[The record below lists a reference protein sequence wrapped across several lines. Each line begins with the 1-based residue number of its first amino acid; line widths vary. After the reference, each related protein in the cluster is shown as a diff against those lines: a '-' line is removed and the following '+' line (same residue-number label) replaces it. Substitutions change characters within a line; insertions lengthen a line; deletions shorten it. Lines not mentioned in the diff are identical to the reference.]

1 MNIKPG
7 PYILILV
14 VLVMLAYTCLKSH
27 KDATLQKEQRRAEQ
41 QETATEISRLTK
53 GEEIEVDGSAVAKIF
68 KSSEI
73 PALRQEGLI
82 TEEDAKKLEEGAKL
96 RITLIPPEPSPEA
109 DTSEIEK

>member
-1 MNIKPG
+1 
-7 PYILILV
+7 
-14 VLVMLAYTCLKSH
+14 
-27 KDATLQKEQRRAEQ
+27 
-41 QETATEISRLTK
+41 
-53 GEEIEVDGSAVAKIF
+53 VAKIF